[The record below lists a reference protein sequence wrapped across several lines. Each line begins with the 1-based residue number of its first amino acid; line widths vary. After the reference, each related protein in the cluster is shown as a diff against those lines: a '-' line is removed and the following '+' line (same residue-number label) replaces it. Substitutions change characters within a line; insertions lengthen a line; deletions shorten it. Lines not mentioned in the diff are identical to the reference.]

1 MIPSYE
7 RYSLK
12 SSKNI
17 GVLLTKDVGA
27 GWSSWIKDPDLARQL
42 ATDARLVKSV
52 FNLEHIYGGFED
64 VVKEVVAWS
73 SEKPCLLGIKNL
85 EIQWVPPESSFII
98 KESRGVERISFV
110 DKTRLISV

>member
-7 RYSLK
+7 RYSRALFGGV
-12 SSKNI
+12 

-42 ATDARLVKSV
+42 ATDARLVRSV
-52 FNLEHIYGGFED
+52 FNLEHIYGGFEE

-73 SEKPCLLGIKNL
+73 SEKPCLLGVKNL